1 MFININILLCKSTNQ
16 LSVSLIHIIIIVMT
30 ASYIAFRNGGYMEEK
45 QNSLE
50 DAALKTAAQYFG
62 KVLLPYLGIKG
73 PLKYVA
79 PTETVQLEVRKMYQ
93 DFNYIMENGTWLH
106 LEFESDSI
114 KSEDLRRFRQYEAS
128 ICRTFKVQVITY
140 VICSSKVR
148 HPLTQLQCGINTYK
162 VRVIRLKDNNAD
174 TLLEEM
180 TQRQKNGEHLDTS
193 DFVQAVL
200 APLMSGSMPVKE
212 RILSTLKLLRRETEN
227 LNREE
232 LDMLNAVLYAFAIK
246 FLEHDDLSEVKE
258 VLRMTVLGE
267 MLWNDGYQGGYQ
279 DGYQGGELQ
288 HIISLI
294 CKKLKRGLEIP
305 QIAQEVEEEISFVEK
320 ICQTAQLFASDYDA
334 AKIAQELNKN
344 SL

>member
-1 MFININILLCKSTNQ
+1 
-16 LSVSLIHIIIIVMT
+16 
-30 ASYIAFRNGGYMEEK
+30 MEPG
-45 QNSLE
+45 
-50 DAALKTAAQYFG
+50 F
-62 KVLLPYLGIKG
+62 
-73 PLKYVA
+73 
-79 PTETVQLEVRKMYQ
+79 
-93 DFNYIMENGTWLH
+93 H

-114 KSEDLRRFRQYEAS
+114 KSENLRRFRQYEAS

-174 TLLEEM
+174 TLLEKM

-267 MLWNDGYQGGYQ
+267 MLWNDGYQ
-279 DGYQGGELQ
+279 
-288 HIISLI
+288 HHVISLV
-294 CKKLKRGLEIP
+294 CKKLKRGLAIP
-305 QIAQEVEEEISFVEK
+305 QIAQEVEEDVSYVEK
-320 ICQTAQLFASDYDA
+320 ICQTAQLFAPDYDTD
-334 AKIAQELNKN
+334 KIAHVLEKN
-344 SL
+344 LS

>member
-1 MFININILLCKSTNQ
+1 MSHLQKPYNWKSGKCIRT
-16 LSVSLIHIIIIVMT
+16 LIT
-30 ASYIAFRNGGYMEEK
+30 SWKMEPG
-45 QNSLE
+45 
-50 DAALKTAAQYFG
+50 F
-62 KVLLPYLGIKG
+62 
-73 PLKYVA
+73 
-79 PTETVQLEVRKMYQ
+79 
-93 DFNYIMENGTWLH
+93 H

-114 KSEDLRRFRQYEAS
+114 KSENLRRFRQYEAS

-212 RILSTLKLLRRETEN
+212 RILSTLRLLKRETAN

-232 LDMLNAVLYAFAIK
+232 FDTLNAVLYAFAIK
-246 FLEHDDLSEVKE
+246 FLEHDDLLEVKE

-320 ICQTAQLFASDYDA
+320 ICQTAQLFAPDYDA